1 MIAAATLVSA
11 LLVAAPAAVQDQ
23 DGWTLTEAS
32 GALIASASYE
42 SGQSFVVR
50 CRNKR
55 LDVMMTGVPTES
67 GPQTR
72 RLEWAAQGGEHQ
84 RQTWLNL
91 ADQPMIFASRP
102 AHVARILRKGGMAS
116 VRLPASSETAQA
128 HRYDLPLPSDPD
140 GLDQVL
146 AACETRLDDPRD
158 DLIEID
164 PPYERPGVFPDIWQR
179 FAAPQYPNSAMS
191 AGAGEVLFSCI
202 VAEAGRLR
210 DCRIE
215 MENPPRVGF
224 GQATLD
230 ALPSSRLRL
239 GPGVEPGRLVVS
251 RTLYR
256 LD

>member
-11 LLVAAPAAVQDQ
+11 LLVAAPAAAQDQ

-191 AGAGEVLFSCI
+191 AGLGHDATEQDLSG
-202 VAEAGRLR
+202 AGRLR

>member
-1 MIAAATLVSA
+1 MITAAFLLSA
-11 LLVAAPAAVQDQ
+11 LLVVAPATTQDQ

-42 SGQSFVVR
+42 SGQSLVVR

-67 GPQTR
+67 GAQTR

-91 ADQPMIFASRP
+91 SDQPMIFASRP
-102 AHVARILRKGGMAS
+102 VHVARILRKGGTAS

-128 HRYDLPLPSDPD
+128 HRYDLPLPSDAD

-146 AACETRLDDPRD
+146 AACEARLDEPRD

-179 FAAPQYPNSAMS
+179 HATPQYPNRAMS

-230 ALPSSRLRL
+230 ALSFSRVRL
-239 GPGVEPGRLVVS
+239 GPGVEPGRLVIS
-251 RTLYR
+251 RTLFR